1 MPKTVKVTLGGTEY
15 AIEELK
21 AKANAAWRKRLGEQ
35 LQGVAELMDSDISDA
50 DTLRALAGL
59 VMNRIMPAV
68 DTMRDMLLDY
78 CPAIR
83 ADRKRI
89 EEEAYDSEIMDAFVK
104 VLALAYPFGSVIQR
118 LGSLSGRGS
127 PAK

>member
-1 MPKTVKVTLGGTEY
+1 MPKTTKVTLGGTEY
-15 AIEELK
+15 TIEELK

-104 VLALAYPFGSVIQR
+104 VLALAYPFGSAIQR
-118 LGSLSGRGS
+118 ISSLSGRGS

>member
-15 AIEELK
+15 TIEELK

-104 VLALAYPFGSVIQR
+104 VLALAYPFGSAIQR
-118 LGSLSGRGS
+118 ISSLSGRGS